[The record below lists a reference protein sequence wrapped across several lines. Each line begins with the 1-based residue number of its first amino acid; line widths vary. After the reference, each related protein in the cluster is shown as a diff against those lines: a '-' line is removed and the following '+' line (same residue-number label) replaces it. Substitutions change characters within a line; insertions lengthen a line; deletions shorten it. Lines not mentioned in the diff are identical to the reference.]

1 MIFFER
7 EEMTDKNFLFDRKSI
22 KGGKDRVKEKNRP
35 KAREQR
41 VSSGENR
48 TLQGGVLPIEG
59 NKRKRRGRLPK
70 FRPTAPFT
78 SRSSFISN
86 GGVIFGSPESLI
98 NGHPHRK

>member
-1 MIFFER
+1 L
-7 EEMTDKNFLFDRKSI
+7 LFDRKSI

-59 NKRKRRGRLPK
+59 NKRKRTGKSFLLGD
-70 FRPTAPFT
+70 FT
-78 SRSSFISN
+78 YKCFKQP
-86 GGVIFGSPESLI
+86 VLI
-98 NGHPHRK
+98 IHNYDLKCA